1 MKDMVM
7 VKCINGYISVG
18 DIVLSTVDD
27 DYPCL
32 VGRVF
37 CIEPVGSPDRATENE
52 TDDVYVDFEG
62 DYSDERIREIE
73 KTFSGFFDE
82 AKTIDDIDLDS
93 VIMSP
98 DCLIRITGIDDEK
111 LDWICESE
119 TNAIIYGYRILREL
133 VDNAGGKPV
142 EQPGTRPVRGSYW
155 TTVDGVRKEVT
166 FENGLFHMWGSES
179 AEYESGAV
187 ADTVAIVEL
196 PDGAVRTVY
205 PNKLSFTRQAEG

>member
-1 MKDMVM
+1 MVKT
-7 VKCINGYISVG
+7 KCINGYITAG

-37 CIEPVGSPDRATENE
+37 RIEPVGSPDRVTENE
-52 TDDVYVDFEG
+52 TDDVYVDFDS
-62 DYSDERIREIE
+62 DYSVERIREIE
-73 KTFSGFFDE
+73 KTFSGFYDE

-98 DCLIRITGIDDEK
+98 DCLLRITGIDDK
-111 LDWICESE
+111 TLDWICESE
-119 TNAIIYGYRILREL
+119 KNAIVHAYGVLREL
-133 VDNAGGKPV
+133 VDNPGGAPV
-142 EQPGTRPVRGSYW
+142 EQPGLRPVRGSYW
-155 TTVDGVRKEVT
+155 TAVDSVRKEVV

-179 AEYESGAV
+179 TEYENGAV

-205 PNKLSFTRQAEG
+205 PNKLSFIRADEAEG